1 MLYSWD
7 QFYQITRE
15 LRFLNTLV
23 LTGNR
28 FKRIDASYMEGKKV
42 EEMINPHL
50 KELILIDTSLDWG
63 QIDILAPTLV
73 YVEQLHL
80 VRCNCKQVSTKYQ
93 ISKEYFK
100 NLKFINLEQNGIESW
115 DELVGFRNL
124 PILKRMTISKNKI
137 REIYHKPGFNDLYM
151 IALEDNLISEWGTFD
166 ALNQF
171 KRITN
176 IRSGGNP
183 IFEKAGLMGRNTL
196 IARMQFL
203 KNVNGSE
210 VEAGER
216 RDSELHYL
224 KRSYEEYLQANG
236 FTTRVELT
244 DETLMKHM
252 NETHPRWYELVEMY
266 GSPLEIGVTLKKE
279 GTNIASTSAKIRLT
293 GVATGKSL
301 EKKLLLSMTVKEL
314 KAMCAKL
321 FKVEV
326 IKSKLF
332 YKFEDS
338 HEYELDEELR
348 TLSFY
353 SITDGGEVR
362 VDSK

>member
-1 MLYSWD
+1 
-7 QFYQITRE
+7 
-15 LRFLNTLV
+15 
-23 LTGNR
+23 
-28 FKRIDASYMEGKKV
+28 
-42 EEMINPHL
+42 
-50 KELILIDTSLDWG
+50 
-63 QIDILAPTLV
+63 
-73 YVEQLHL
+73 
-80 VRCNCKQVSTKYQ
+80 
-93 ISKEYFK
+93 
-100 NLKFINLEQNGIESW
+100 
-115 DELVGFRNL
+115 
-124 PILKRMTISKNKI
+124 
-137 REIYHKPGFNDLYM
+137 
-151 IALEDNLISEWGTFD
+151 
-166 ALNQF
+166 
-171 KRITN
+171 
-176 IRSGGNP
+176 
-183 IFEKAGLMGRNTL
+183 MGRNTV

-338 HEYELDEELR
+338 YEYELDEELR